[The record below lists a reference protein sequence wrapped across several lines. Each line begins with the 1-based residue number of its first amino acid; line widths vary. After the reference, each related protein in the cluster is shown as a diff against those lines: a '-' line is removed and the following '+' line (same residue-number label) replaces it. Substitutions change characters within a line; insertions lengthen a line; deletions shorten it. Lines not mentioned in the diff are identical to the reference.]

1 MVTDAPLAT
10 AAPVS
15 TRAKP
20 SAKEK
25 GKKAAGAEDEETLA
39 QRQERIAKEKCS
51 KEKQLHEKEIETALL
66 RAFEAT
72 PEEKR
77 GEFARKNKITH
88 LVDAKYDAQR
98 RLKEV

>member
-1 MVTDAPLAT
+1 MTNLVTDAPLAT

-15 TRAKP
+15 ARAKP

-25 GKKAAGAEDEETLA
+25 GKKADGAEDKETLA
-39 QRQERIAKEKCS
+39 QRQERIAQEKRA
-51 KEKQLHEKEIETALL
+51 KEKQIQEKQIETSLL

-77 GEFARKNKITH
+77 AEFA
-88 LVDAKYDAQR
+88 
-98 RLKEV
+98 